1 MIRRLIRLLCLL
13 PLAFAARAE
22 DIVFPPDAGV
32 IDVTQSPYFAKGDGQ
47 TDDTEAIQQALL
59 EHPNGNR
66 IIYLPNGTYL
76 VSSSLRWPGGEDE
89 EQAERATIL
98 QGQSRAG
105 TVLRLLDYAP
115 GFGNSG
121 RPRAMVWTGN
131 GQAFHHRNSVRNLT
145 LNTGQ
150 GNAGAI
156 GLQFMANKQGSVRDV
171 TIIAGSKSGLIG
183 LDLAYE
189 DHIGPCF
196 VQRVRVEGFD
206 VGIATANSVYSV
218 TMEDIELVGQVVAGL
233 RNRGQVVNLR
243 QLRSTNS
250 VASVVNTDSSGFVTL
265 VDATLQGLPAKRP
278 SPAIQ
283 NKGLLFARNISTPGY
298 TNAIES
304 RTGFVEGASGPE
316 VREFV
321 SHPIFNIFPAPQ
333 YALGLKAEE
342 TPEVP
347 WDPLTAWASPL
358 PHGGK
363 GTDLLDDSAAI
374 QAAIDSGAAT
384 VYLPNGV
391 WKISKTIEIR
401 KNVRRIIGCE
411 ARVIVE
417 VPLGQAAFKLVEGTA
432 PTVIVER
439 IEFQPAQRL
448 FIEQASD
455 RKLVLSSCLDVSL
468 NWTGKGEV
476 YLEDVSSRLPW
487 TIPAGRKLWARQ
499 FCVEAI
505 GTKLLNEGGQL
516 WVLGLKTEQA
526 GTLIETRAGGKSEL
540 LGGLCYSNGSW
551 KQDPMFR
558 IVDSSATFCISETPV
573 GGYAY
578 QVIVSETRRGVTRQ
592 LSNRGASADQPLPE
606 HLGGIA
612 LPLFTGYDG
621 IGAVAPKTLLPN
633 IKTSGN

>member
-1 MIRRLIRLLCLL
+1 MRRLIRFLCLL
-13 PLAFAARAE
+13 PFALAARAE

-32 IDVTQSPYFAKGDGQ
+32 IDVTKTPYFAKGDGK

-59 EHPNGNR
+59 EHPDGNQ

-76 VSSSLRWPGGEDE
+76 VSSTLRWPGSEDDE
-89 EQAERATIL
+89 KAERATIL

-105 TVLRLLDYAP
+105 TVIRLLDYAP

-121 RPRAMVWTGN
+121 RPRAVVWTGN
-131 GQAFHHRNSVRNLT
+131 GQAYHQRNAVRNLT
-145 LNTGQ
+145 VNTGQ

-156 GLQFMANKQGSVRDV
+156 GLQFMANKQGCVRDV
-171 TIIAGSKSGLIG
+171 TIISGSKSGLIG

-189 DHIGPCF
+189 DHIGPCLL
-196 VQRVRVEGFD
+196 QRVRVEGFD

-218 TMEDIELVGQVVAGL
+218 TMEDIELVGQVVAGV
-233 RNRGQVVNLR
+233 RNRGQVVSIR
-243 QLRSTNS
+243 QLHSTNS
-250 VASVVNTDSSGFVTL
+250 VPALQNTDGSGFVTL
-265 VDATLQGLPAKRP
+265 VEASLQGLPAKRS

-283 NKGLLFARNISTPGY
+283 NKGLLFARQISTPGY
-298 TNAIES
+298 TNAIEN

-321 SHPIFNIFPAPQ
+321 SHPIFNVFPAPQ
-333 YALGLKAEE
+333 YALLLKVEE

-347 WDPLTAWASPL
+347 WDALGAWASPL
-358 PHGGK
+358 AYGGK
-363 GTDLLDDSAAI
+363 GTDMLDDSAAI
-374 QAAIDSGAAT
+374 QAAVDSGAAT
-384 VYLPNGV
+384 IYLPNGV
-391 WKISKTIEIR
+391 WKIQRPIEIR

-411 ARVIVE
+411 ARIIVE
-417 VPLGQAAFKLVEGTA
+417 VPIGQAAFKLVDGTA
-432 PTVIVER
+432 PAVIVER
-439 IEFQPAQRL
+439 VEFQPAQRL

-455 RKLVLSSCLDVSL
+455 RKLVLSSCTDVSL
-468 NWTGKGEV
+468 NWTGKGDV
-476 YLEDVSSRLPW
+476 FLEDVSSRQPW
-487 TIPAGRKLWARQ
+487 TIPAGRRLWARQ
-499 FCVEAI
+499 LCVEWN
-505 GTKLLNEGGQL
+505 GTKLFNEGGQL

-526 GTLIETRAGGKSEL
+526 GTLIDTRAGGKTEL
-540 LGGLCYSNGSW
+540 LGGLCFSNGSW

-558 IVDSSATFCISETPV
+558 IVDASATFSISETPL
-573 GGYAY
+573 GGYAF
-578 QVIVSETRRGVTRQ
+578 QTIISETRRGVTRQ
-592 LSNRGASADQPLPE
+592 MSSRGPSPDQPLPE